1 MPLATPAPFGGPG
14 PYTRPVPAAVIDLRS
29 VGVRLGDTPILRDLD
44 LRVEAGEAV
53 GLIGANGSGKTTLL
67 RLLATLLAPTD
78 GEGAVLGASLSSP
91 ERFAVRPRIGLIGH
105 TPGLYPQLTLEENLA
120 FVARIA
126 GIPGEAVGE
135 VLDRVGLGLARHR
148 RAAAC
153 SHGMQRRGEFA
164 RVMLT
169 RPDLLLLDEAHAG
182 LDSQAADLVAHL
194 VEGVRR
200 RGGAAVVVSH
210 EPGRIAPLVGRF
222 VELQAGAV
230 ADPGTA
236 AS

>member
-1 MPLATPAPFGGPG
+1 MPDP
-14 PYTRPVPAAVIDLRS
+14 VIDLRA
-29 VGVRLGDTPILRDLD
+29 VGVRLGDTPILRNLN
-44 LRVEAGEAV
+44 LRVGAGEAI
-53 GLIGANGSGKTTLL
+53 GLIGSNGSGKTTLL
-67 RLLATLLAPTD
+67 RLVATLLSPTD
-78 GEGAVLGASLSSP
+78 GEGTVLGVSLRSP
-91 ERFAVRPRIGLIGH
+91 GRFAVRPRIGLIGH

-120 FVARIA
+120 FVARLSGA
-126 GIPGEAVGE
+126 PSAEVPE

-182 LDSQAADLVAHL
+182 LDPQAADLVAYL
-194 VEGVRR
+194 VKGVRA

-210 EPGRIAPLVGRF
+210 EHGRIAPLVDRF
-222 VELQAGAV
+222 LQLQAGAI
-230 ADPGTA
+230 AGPGGGQQ
-236 AS
+236 

>member
-1 MPLATPAPFGGPG
+1 MPDP
-14 PYTRPVPAAVIDLRS
+14 VIDLRA
-29 VGVRLGDTPILRDLD
+29 VGVRLGDTPILRNLH
-44 LRVEAGEAV
+44 LRVGAGEAI
-53 GLIGANGSGKTTLL
+53 GLIGSNGSGKTTLL
-67 RLLATLLAPTD
+67 RLVATLLAPNE
-78 GEGAVLGASLSSP
+78 GEGTVLGVSLLSP

-105 TPGLYPQLTLEENLA
+105 APGLYPQLSLEENLT
-120 FVARIA
+120 FVARMSGLPVA
-126 GIPGEAVGE
+126 GVPG

-182 LDSQAADLVAHL
+182 LDPQAADLVAYL
-194 VEGVRR
+194 VKGVRA

-210 EPGRIAPLVGRF
+210 EHGRIAPLVDRF
-222 VELQAGAV
+222 VQLQGGAI
-230 ADPGTA
+230 ADSGGGQQ
-236 AS
+236 

>member
-1 MPLATPAPFGGPG
+1 M
-14 PYTRPVPAAVIDLRS
+14 LRN
-29 VGVRLGDTPILRDLD
+29 LY

-78 GEGAVLGASLSSP
+78 GEGGVLGVSLRAAG
-91 ERFAVRPRIGLIGH
+91 RFAVRPRIGLIGH
-105 TPGLYPQLTLEENLA
+105 TPALYPQLTLEENLA

-126 GIPGEAVGE
+126 GIPSAAVGE

-164 RVMLT
+164 RVTLT

-182 LDSQAADLVAHL
+182 LDAQAADLVAYL
-194 VEGVRR
+194 VREVQG

-222 VELQAGAV
+222 VELQAGAI
-230 ADPGTA
+230 AEPGTA
-236 AS
+236 AP

>member
-1 MPLATPAPFGGPG
+1 
-14 PYTRPVPAAVIDLRS
+14 VPDPVIDLRA
-29 VGVRLGDTPILRDLD
+29 VGVRLGDTPILRNLD
-44 LRVEAGEAV
+44 LRVGAGEAV

-67 RLLATLLAPTD
+67 RLVATLLAPTE
-78 GEGAVLGASLSSP
+78 GEGTVLGVSLRSP
-91 ERFAVRPRIGLIGH
+91 ERFAVRSRIGLIGH

-120 FVARIA
+120 FVARLSGA
-126 GIPGEAVGE
+126 PSAEVSG

-182 LDSQAADLVAHL
+182 LDPQAADLVAYL
-194 VEGVRR
+194 VKGVRA

-210 EPGRIAPLVGRF
+210 EHGRIAPLVDRF
-222 VELQAGAV
+222 VQLQAGAI
-230 ADPGTA
+230 AG
-236 AS
+236 SGGGQQ

>member
-1 MPLATPAPFGGPG
+1 MPDP
-14 PYTRPVPAAVIDLRS
+14 VIDLRA
-29 VGVRLGDTPILRDLD
+29 VGVRLGDTPILRNLD
-44 LRVEAGEAV
+44 LRVGTGEAV

-67 RLLATLLAPTD
+67 RLVATLLAPTE
-78 GEGAVLGASLSSP
+78 GEGTVLGVSLRSP
-91 ERFAVRPRIGLIGH
+91 ERFAVRSRIGLIGH

-120 FVARIA
+120 FVARLSGA
-126 GIPGEAVGE
+126 PSAEVPE

-182 LDSQAADLVAHL
+182 LDPQAADLVAYL
-194 VEGVRR
+194 VKGVRA

-210 EPGRIAPLVGRF
+210 EHGRIAPLVDRF
-222 VELQAGAV
+222 VQLQAGAI
-230 ADPGTA
+230 ADSGGGQQ
-236 AS
+236 

>member
-1 MPLATPAPFGGPG
+1 
-14 PYTRPVPAAVIDLRS
+14 VPEAVIDLRA
-29 VGVRLGDTPILRDLD
+29 VGVRLGDTPILRNLH
-44 LRVEAGEAV
+44 LRVAAGEAI

-78 GEGAVLGASLSSP
+78 GEGAVLGVSLRSP

-120 FVARIA
+120 FIARIA
-126 GIPGEAVGE
+126 GISAAAVHE
-135 VLDRVGLGLARHR
+135 VLDGVGLGLARHR

-182 LDSQAADLVAHL
+182 LDPQAAELVAHL
-194 VEGVRR
+194 VNGARR

-210 EPGRIAPLVGRF
+210 EPGRISPLVDRF
-222 VELQAGAV
+222 VELQAGAI
-230 ADPGTA
+230 AEPGTGRP
-236 AS
+236 

>member
-1 MPLATPAPFGGPG
+1 
-14 PYTRPVPAAVIDLRS
+14 VPDPVIDLRA
-29 VGVRLGDTPILRDLD
+29 VGVRLGDTPILRNLD
-44 LRVEAGEAV
+44 LRVGAGEAI
-53 GLIGANGSGKTTLL
+53 GLIGSNGSGKTTLL
-67 RLLATLLAPTD
+67 RLVATLLAPTE
-78 GEGAVLGASLSSP
+78 GEGTVLGVSLRSP
-91 ERFAVRPRIGLIGH
+91 ERFAVRSRIGLIGH

-120 FVARIA
+120 FVARLSGA
-126 GIPGEAVGE
+126 PSAEVPE

-182 LDSQAADLVAHL
+182 LDPQAADLVAYL
-194 VEGVRR
+194 VKGVRA

-210 EPGRIAPLVGRF
+210 EHGRIAPLVDRF
-222 VELQAGAV
+222 VQLQAGAI
-230 ADPGTA
+230 AG
-236 AS
+236 SGGGQQ

>member
-1 MPLATPAPFGGPG
+1 MRSACAWATP
-14 PYTRPVPAAVIDLRS
+14 RS
-29 VGVRLGDTPILRDLD
+29 SATSTCGWT
-44 LRVEAGEAV
+44 GEAI
-53 GLIGANGSGKTTLL
+53 GLIGSNGSGKTTLL
-67 RLLATLLAPTD
+67 RLVATLLAPTD
-78 GEGAVLGASLSSP
+78 GEGSVLGVSLRSP

-105 TPGLYPQLTLEENLA
+105 TPALYPQLTLEENLA
-120 FVARIA
+120 FVARVSGTPA
-126 GIPGEAVGE
+126 AEVPA

-182 LDSQAADLVAHL
+182 LDPQAADLVAYL
-194 VEGVRR
+194 VKGVRA

-210 EPGRIAPLVGRF
+210 EHGRIAPLVGRF
-222 VELQAGAV
+222 VELAAGAI
-230 ADPGTA
+230 ADPGGGQQ
-236 AS
+236 

>member
-1 MPLATPAPFGGPG
+1 MPDP
-14 PYTRPVPAAVIDLRS
+14 VIDLRA
-29 VGVRLGDTPILRDLD
+29 VGVRLGDTPILRNLD
-44 LRVEAGEAV
+44 LRVGAGEAI
-53 GLIGANGSGKTTLL
+53 GLIGSNGSGKTTLL
-67 RLLATLLAPTD
+67 RLVATLLAPTE
-78 GEGAVLGASLSSP
+78 GEGTVLGVSLRSP
-91 ERFAVRPRIGLIGH
+91 ERFAVRSRIGLIGH

-120 FVARIA
+120 FVARLSGA
-126 GIPGEAVGE
+126 PSAEVPE

-182 LDSQAADLVAHL
+182 LDPQAADLVAYL
-194 VEGVRR
+194 VKGVRA

-210 EPGRIAPLVGRF
+210 EHGRIAPLVDRF
-222 VELQAGAV
+222 LQLQAGAI
-230 ADPGTA
+230 AGPGGGQQ
-236 AS
+236 